1 MGGIWS
7 GFLAALQWDM
17 MLFTLIGVVA
27 GVTIGAL
34 PGLTSTMGVALLIP
48 LTFGMR
54 PEVGLAML
62 GGIYCAS
69 TYGGAITAIL
79 INIPGTPSACA
90 TVLDGYPLARK
101 GEATRA
107 ISVATIV
114 SCLGGLFSTVCL
126 LFLAPPLAQ
135 LSLRFGAPEYFL
147 LAVFGI
153 TIIVSLSEE
162 GLEKGLISGV
172 LGLLLSVVG
181 MHPLTGYLRFTFG
194 QSFLF
199 DGVPLVVALIG
210 LFSIPEVLELVS
222 SESSQSVEV
231 VGTYTGRPLQHLKEA
246 LTLKWLI
253 LRSSIIGVI
262 IGIIPGAGTDIAAF
276 LAYNEARRASKT
288 PDEFGKGAIEGVAA
302 AECANNAVTG
312 GSLIPLL
319 TLGVPGNAVSAI
331 FLGGLLIHGLRPGA
345 ALFAENATITYGF
358 IFSLFLSNILFVPVG
373 FIMARYATRILR
385 TPRSV
390 LAPAIVVLAVIGSLA
405 IRGLAVDVFLMLGMG
420 LLGCIMKY
428 NGMPAAP
435 MVLGLVLGTMAEGEL
450 ARALAIVRG
459 DVLAFLLQLVTRPI
473 CIVVLAL
480 CVLSI
485 WQGISNQAKRKRSVG
500 QEA

>member
-135 LSLRFGAPEYFL
+135 LSLRFGHQFY
-147 LAVFGI
+147 
-153 TIIVSLSEE
+153 
-162 GLEKGLISGV
+162 
-172 LGLLLSVVG
+172 
-181 MHPLTGYLRFTFG
+181 
-194 QSFLF
+194 
-199 DGVPLVVALIG
+199 
-210 LFSIPEVLELVS
+210 
-222 SESSQSVEV
+222 
-231 VGTYTGRPLQHLKEA
+231 
-246 LTLKWLI
+246 
-253 LRSSIIGVI
+253 
-262 IGIIPGAGTDIAAF
+262 
-276 LAYNEARRASKT
+276 
-288 PDEFGKGAIEGVAA
+288 
-302 AECANNAVTG
+302 
-312 GSLIPLL
+312 
-319 TLGVPGNAVSAI
+319 
-331 FLGGLLIHGLRPGA
+331 LLI
-345 ALFAENATITYGF
+345 
-358 IFSLFLSNILFVPVG
+358 
-373 FIMARYATRILR
+373 
-385 TPRSV
+385 
-390 LAPAIVVLAVIGSLA
+390 
-405 IRGLAVDVFLMLGMG
+405 D
-420 LLGCIMKY
+420 
-428 NGMPAAP
+428 
-435 MVLGLVLGTMAEGEL
+435 
-450 ARALAIVRG
+450 
-459 DVLAFLLQLVTRPI
+459 
-473 CIVVLAL
+473 
-480 CVLSI
+480 
-485 WQGISNQAKRKRSVG
+485 
-500 QEA
+500 

>member
-7 GFLAALQWDM
+7 GLLAALQWDM
-17 MLFTLIGVVA
+17 ILATFVGVVA

-54 PEVGLAML
+54 PEIGLAML

-90 TVLDGYPLARK
+90 TVLDGYPLAKK
-101 GEATRA
+101 GEGTRA
-107 ISVATIV
+107 ISIATIV
-114 SCLGGLFSTVCL
+114 SCLGGLFSTAVL
-126 LFLAPPLAQ
+126 LLLAPPLAQ

-153 TIIVSLSEE
+153 TIIASLSDE

-172 LGLLLSVVG
+172 IGLLLSVVG

-194 QSFLF
+194 QPYLF
-199 DGVPLVVALIG
+199 DGIPLVVALIG

-222 SESSQSVEV
+222 SKDSKSAEV

-246 LTLKWLI
+246 LSLKWLI
-253 LRSSIIGVI
+253 VKSSIIGVI

-288 PDEFGKGAIEGVAA
+288 PEEFGKGAIEGLAA
-302 AECANNAVTG
+302 CECANNAVTG

-345 ALFAENATITYGF
+345 ALFTENATITYGF
-358 IFSLFLSNILFVPVG
+358 IFSLFLSNLLFVPVG
-373 FIMARYATRILR
+373 FIMARYATRLLR
-385 TPRSV
+385 TPRSI
-390 LAPAIVVLAVIGSLA
+390 LAPTITVLAVIGSLA
-405 IRGLAVDVFLMLGMG
+405 IRGLAADVLLMLGMG
-420 LLGCIMKY
+420 LVGCIMKR
-428 NGMPAAP
+428 NGIPAAP
-435 MVLGLVLGTMAEGEL
+435 MVLGLVLGPMAEGEL

-459 DVLAFLLQLVTRPI
+459 DILAFGLQLVTRPI
-473 CIVVLAL
+473 CLVILAL
-480 CVLSI
+480 CVISI
-485 WQGISNQAKRKRSVG
+485 WQGIARQTNKKRMSNEIV
-500 QEA
+500 